1 MKIRP
6 YRSPLQLLI
15 IMGVSIY
22 VVEFMVMIIL
32 VFLPHESP
40 VVHAFVDSSILIV
53 LLVPFLY
60 LFLFRPLILHIKET
74 KKVEE
79 DLTRERD
86 RAQRYLDVA
95 RVMLIVL
102 DTDGKVALINR
113 RGCEILGYDEAEIL
127 GKDWFE
133 NFIPVEMRGGVK
145 RVFRELIQKGVD
157 REGYFENPV
166 LTRRG
171 EERIILWHNTVLRE
185 DGQVAGTLSSGEDVT
200 ERKRAEDSLKES
212 ETRYRLI
219 HDTAFDAIIIAD
231 EEDLVVECNPSAEKM
246 FGYGRG
252 ELVGVNIIDLMPEEY
267 RGKHL
272 EGLRRFL
279 STGESRIQ
287 DKVIEIEGLRRDGEV
302 FPVELIVSNF
312 KLGERVYFS
321 GTIRDITERKRAEEE
336 KDVIQAQLNQ
346 AQKMEAIGRLGGG
359 IAHDFNNILTAI
371 RGNAELAMELVDR
384 EDPVRSNLEEVILS
398 VAHASKLTRQLLL
411 FSRGHPF
418 ELTTLDL
425 NATVENLL
433 KMLKRL
439 IGEDIE
445 VVTELD
451 SGLWTVRAD
460 ESNME
465 QVLLNL
471 AVNARDS
478 MPDGGTLLIK
488 TGNAIMTDEDC
499 KKIPECRPGT
509 SVCLTVVDTG
519 VGMDKLVLSR
529 IFEPFFTTKET
540 GKGTG
545 LGLSV
550 VYGIVRQHDGW
561 IDVKSQPGKGTTF
574 RIYLPAEPVEA
585 TKKAVEEAPPVLKP
599 SGGGGGGGKEGRGEM
614 GGKGGK

>member
-133 NFIPVEMRGGVK
+133 NFIPVEMRGGVR

-219 HDTAFDAIIIAD
+219 HDTAFDALIIA
-231 EEDLVVECNPSAEKM
+231 EEEGLVVECNPSAEKM

-252 ELVGVNIIDLMPEEY
+252 ELV
-267 RGKHL
+267 
-272 EGLRRFL
+272 
-279 STGESRIQ
+279 
-287 DKVIEIEGLRRDGEV
+287 
-302 FPVELIVSNF
+302 
-312 KLGERVYFS
+312 
-321 GTIRDITERKRAEEE
+321 
-336 KDVIQAQLNQ
+336 
-346 AQKMEAIGRLGGG
+346 
-359 IAHDFNNILTAI
+359 
-371 RGNAELAMELVDR
+371 
-384 EDPVRSNLEEVILS
+384 
-398 VAHASKLTRQLLL
+398 
-411 FSRGHPF
+411 
-418 ELTTLDL
+418 
-425 NATVENLL
+425 
-433 KMLKRL
+433 
-439 IGEDIE
+439 
-445 VVTELD
+445 
-451 SGLWTVRAD
+451 
-460 ESNME
+460 
-465 QVLLNL
+465 
-471 AVNARDS
+471 
-478 MPDGGTLLIK
+478 
-488 TGNAIMTDEDC
+488 
-499 KKIPECRPGT
+499 
-509 SVCLTVVDTG
+509 
-519 VGMDKLVLSR
+519 
-529 IFEPFFTTKET
+529 
-540 GKGTG
+540 
-545 LGLSV
+545 
-550 VYGIVRQHDGW
+550 
-561 IDVKSQPGKGTTF
+561 
-574 RIYLPAEPVEA
+574 
-585 TKKAVEEAPPVLKP
+585 
-599 SGGGGGGGKEGRGEM
+599 
-614 GGKGGK
+614 